1 MSQIAGGRADKC
13 GNAFERLWIANL
25 ALQVV
30 EGRAISIKWEPLGP
44 EGAGIECVVSR
55 PDGTREMHQCKIENG
70 IKGKWSAADLGQV
83 LISAKAHLESDL
95 NARFVFVSRD
105 QARVLDDLA
114 NRAQSCDGNARDF
127 LKYCLSSKTHK
138 QNYQNICNQWGLNSN
153 SEDDAASV
161 INIISR
167 IVFCDGFWDQSEKEN
182 LFRLAESIVDGDGR
196 DAVTSLGLYLEE
208 TLGNTHYS
216 DELRTVL
223 RGKGYAPLN
232 LQRDPR
238 VPEAIERLQLRFRT
252 ALEPHLICT
261 QILSR
266 PEPEQLAIRMLADGG
281 ARLIFV
287 TGDAGSGKS
296 GVLLQAIH
304 LLEESRTPY
313 LPIRL
318 DTHYPEGTVRGY
330 SKGILDLP
338 SNPSACLQVLANE
351 RRAVLIIDQL
361 DAVRWSSAN
370 SDVGWHLCLEII
382 EEALR
387 NPTMTVVV
395 VGRSVDFDDDQRIQH
410 WRRGH
415 EQSKDVE
422 IESFRVGRI
431 PNEVVS
437 DVVGQ
442 YGIDYS
448 SLLPRERELL
458 SNAQNLQLWWRL
470 AEDDKVARFS
480 SRADLLKSFWKQSR
494 DKAVQKHNIAIN
506 EIDSLL
512 DCIVEYMDQNG
523 RLNAPNIL
531 IDRHRQAADVLR
543 SLGIIEEGTG
553 TSRFAHQSY
562 LDYLTVEKVF
572 LQSISGEVTP
582 IQWLNGR
589 DQSLFRRDQ
598 VRFLLQLLRDQDP
611 ILYLSFLQ
619 DIFTGDDVRFHI
631 QHLTLT
637 SLAFT
642 TVPSE
647 GEYILIKKLWA
658 EDDWHQH
665 ILHRVL
671 PGQTQWLYLFTND
684 DTIPKMLVSDD
695 ENVCHNALNLCK
707 RSAVAAP
714 EWFEHILYPHWNSS
728 DSQWTARIAKTLSY
742 EPEHDTPTVF
752 QWRLEWLRTWADDHE
767 IYTSNQLAKANEAR
781 AIQHMAAAVEGII
794 SNVERTLSS
803 SESRRVELGSKQFEH
818 LLNACVLQARLT
830 WDTLLPVYKSVLE
843 LAERINLGSVSLA
856 TYDSRY
862 SVSQLIA
869 FSHDLLKASG
879 DVLIRG
885 EDTSF
890 VVELSTLAQAPASA
904 HLRRL
909 VVHILAS
916 TPERLLEESISCFIT
931 IDSPLDIDA
940 ASELISRNDCLNS
953 QDPAIYTLSKLSV
966 NCSDEAFKSIESLVL
981 GFHAPYERKSVE
993 LQLENIR
1000 NRQWTG
1006 AYPNHFGLSQYALL
1020 LALPEDRLSS
1030 IGKRVLRAWSNKFG
1044 NLSKYQETDTLGVRW
1059 IVSPI
1064 PSSKAKFVS
1073 DSVWLDIINRNW
1085 SKRQH
1090 KWRALGNDSYI
1101 EASPRNFASSLHEAG
1116 HQNPG
1121 RYIRLGLRFPINADK
1136 CYLSTLLRIGAIFI
1150 PPKDSEDDWAAASVG
1165 DIEALIEYISDID
1178 NVEIAKSIC
1187 HILCERSEE
1196 SWQEATLYLIYELAL
1211 RHSDPAEILSS
1222 KVDISEDRISSID
1235 YTMLNSVRCS
1245 AVSAAAHLLWSHP
1258 ELLNWAISL
1267 AEEVIKDPHPAVRAA
1282 SFELAYAIARHDIE
1296 ISCSLMGRAYIDSN
1310 ICILGVNY
1318 SQHLLKCLWR
1328 RETELT
1334 PIFQQSM
1341 ASSDDKTIQAA
1352 CFWVTTGNI
1361 MDNLYSELAS
1371 LAVSGSTAARIGVV
1385 SALVNLA
1392 QHQDALRE
1400 GCLEKLSVFLNDGD
1414 EKVLDAANRIVFQ
1427 DSILDTAEFHRFAI
1441 HLVHSAA
1448 FQRDPSAFLG
1458 QLREYEGSLLPF
1470 ADAIE
1475 AAVSKLSE
1483 PTLRNA
1489 TQSLVNRQGMAGC
1502 DISTI
1507 LLRLYQHSERDND
1520 TNLRSRCLDQW
1531 DDLLRAGVGAGQ
1543 DVLEKLDSCS
1553 DRGEAN
1559 AHAKQIQFTYHPA

>member
-13 GNAFERLWIANL
+13 GNAFERLWIVNL

-30 EGRAISIKWEPLGP
+30 EGRAISIRWEPLGP
-44 EGAGIECVVSR
+44 EGAGIECVVMR
-55 PDGTREMHQCKIENG
+55 PDRSREMHQCKIENG
-70 IKGKWSAADLGQV
+70 IKGNWSAADLGQV
-83 LISAKAHLESDL
+83 LIAAKAHLESDPT
-95 NARFVFVSRD
+95 ARFVFVSRD

-114 NRAQSCDGNARDF
+114 SRAQSCDGNARDY
-127 LKYCLSSKTHK
+127 LNHCLSSKDHK
-138 QNYQNICNQWGLNSN
+138 RNYQILCNQWGLNST
-153 SEDDAASV
+153 SEVDAASA
-161 INIISR
+161 IKLISR
-167 IVFCDGFWDQSEKEN
+167 IDFCDGFWDQSEKQN
-182 LFRLAESIVDGDGR
+182 LYRLAESIVDGDGQ
-196 DAVTSLGLYLEE
+196 DAVTILGSFLEE

-238 VPEAIERLQLRFRT
+238 VPEAIERLKSRFRT

-296 GVLLQAIH
+296 GVLLKTIH
-304 LLEESRTPY
+304 LLDESGTPY

-338 SNPSACLQVLANE
+338 SNPGVCLRILANE

-361 DAVRWSSAN
+361 DAVRWSSVN

-382 EEALR
+382 EEALC

-410 WRRGH
+410 WKRRH
-415 EQSKDVE
+415 EKSKVVE
-422 IESFRVGRI
+422 VESFRIGSI

-437 DVVGQ
+437 DVVRQ

-448 SLLPRERELL
+448 SLLPREKELL
-458 SNAQNLQLWWRL
+458 SNAQSFQLWWRL
-470 AEDDKVARFS
+470 AEDDKVGRFS
-480 SRADLLKSFWKQSR
+480 SRADLLRSFWKHSR

-506 EIDSLL
+506 DIDSLL

-523 RLNAPNIL
+523 KLNVPNIL
-531 IDRHRQAADVLR
+531 IDRHRRAADILR
-543 SLGIIEEGTG
+543 SLGIIEEGVG

-572 LQSISGEVTP
+572 LRSISGKVTP
-582 IQWLNGR
+582 IQWLQSR

-611 ILYLSFLQ
+611 NLYLSFLQ

-631 QHLTLT
+631 QHLAIT
-637 SLAFT
+637 SLAST
-642 TVPSE
+642 TAPSE
-647 GEYILIKKLWA
+647 GEYIIIKKLWA
-658 EDDWHQH
+658 EDAWHQH
-665 ILHRVL
+665 ILQRVL
-671 PGQTQWLYLFTND
+671 QGHTQWLYLFTND
-684 DTIPKMLVSDD
+684 DTIPNMLISDD
-695 ENVCHNALNLCK
+695 ENVCRNALNLCR
-707 RSAVAAP
+707 RSAEAAP
-714 EWFEHILYPHWNSS
+714 EWFEHVFHAHWSSS
-728 DSQWTARIAKTLSY
+728 DSQWTARIAQALSFK
-742 EPEHDTPTVF
+742 PEHDTPTVF
-752 QWRLEWLRTWADDHE
+752 QWRLECLRTWADDHE
-767 IYTSNQLAKANEAR
+767 IYTSNQLAKVNGSR
-781 AIQHMAAAVEGII
+781 AIQHMAAAVEGLI
-794 SNVERTLSS
+794 SNVERTASS
-803 SESRRVELGSKQFEH
+803 SGSQRVELGSKQFEH
-818 LLNACVLQARLT
+818 LLNACVVQARLT
-830 WDTLLPVYKSVLE
+830 WDTLLPVYKSVIELE
-843 LAERINLGSVSLA
+843 EKCILSSVSPA
-856 TYDSRY
+856 PYDSRY
-862 SVSQLIA
+862 SISQLIA

-879 DVLIRG
+879 GALICG
-885 EDTSF
+885 EDASF

-909 VVHILAS
+909 AVHILAS
-916 TPERLLEESISCFIT
+916 APERLVEDSIRCFMT

-940 ASELISRNDCLNS
+940 VSELVSRNDCLTS
-953 QDPAIYTLSKLSV
+953 QDPAILLLSKLSV
-966 NCSDEAFKSIESLVL
+966 VCSDEAFKSIENLVL
-981 GFHAPYERKSVE
+981 GFHASYERNSII
-993 LQLENIR
+993 LQLEQIY
-1000 NRQWTG
+1000 NREWTVNTN
-1006 AYPNHFGLSQYALL
+1006 YYGLSQYALL
-1020 LALPEDRLSS
+1020 LALPESRLSN
-1030 IGKRVLRAWSNKFG
+1030 IGMRHLMTWRKKFG
-1044 NLSKYQETDTLGVRW
+1044 NLSKYQETDTSGVRC

-1064 PSSKAKFVS
+1064 PSNKAKFVS
-1073 DSVWLDIINRNW
+1073 DSVWLNIINQNW
-1085 SKRQH
+1085 TDQQH
-1090 KWRALGNDSYI
+1090 KWRVSGNDSFI
-1101 EASPRNFASSLHEAG
+1101 EASPRNFASSLYEAG
-1116 HQNPG
+1116 QHNPG
-1121 RYIRLGLRFPINADK
+1121 RYIRLGLRFPIDVDE
-1136 CYLSTLLRIGAIFI
+1136 CYLSTLLRVGALYV
-1150 PPKDSEDDWAAASVG
+1150 PTKESEEDWVAASVR
-1165 DIEALIEYISDID
+1165 DIEALFGHIRDMS
-1178 NVEIAKSIC
+1178 NVEIAKSFC
-1187 HILCERSEE
+1187 RILCERSEE
-1196 SWQEATLYLIYELAL
+1196 PWQEATFDLLHELAL
-1211 RHSDPAEILSS
+1211 RHSDPAGNLPS
-1222 KVDISEDRISSID
+1222 KTVIIEDRISSIEF
-1235 YTMLNSVRCS
+1235 TILNSVRCS

-1282 SFELAYAIARHDIE
+1282 SFELAYAIGHHDIE
-1296 ISCSLMGRAYIDSN
+1296 ISCSLMVRAYINSN
-1310 ICILGVNY
+1310 ICILGVYY

-1328 RETELT
+1328 REAELA

-1341 ASSDDKTIQAA
+1341 ASSDDKSIQAA
-1352 CFWVTTGNI
+1352 CFWATIGNI
-1361 MDNLYSELAS
+1361 MENLYSELAS

-1400 GCLEKLSVFLNDGD
+1400 RCLERLSVFLNDGD

-1427 DSILDTAEFHRFAI
+1427 DNILGTAEFHGFAI

-1475 AAVSKLSE
+1475 AAVSKLSG

-1489 TQSLVNRQGMAGC
+1489 TQSLANRQGMAGR

-1531 DDLLRAGVGAGQ
+1531 DTLLRAGVGAGQ

-1553 DRGEAN
+1553 GRGEAN
-1559 AHAKQIQFTYHPA
+1559 GHANQIQFTYHPA